1 MTETTTL
8 AAPSGTV
15 RADVRQ
21 YCPHCG
27 CYREHRMTCEA
38 KTRNHGWE
46 FIDRTYTCG
55 FCGKHF
61 TRNGGGPVP
70 NAAGQGREAY
80 PAPAC
85 SAGGDL

>member
-1 MTETTTL
+1 MTTETTQ
-8 AAPSGTV
+8 AAHSGTV

-27 CYREHRMTCEA
+27 CCREHRMTCEA
-38 KTRNHGWE
+38 KTRIRGWE

-70 NAAGQGREAY
+70 NTMLAGTPNTEALW
-80 PAPAC
+80 P
-85 SAGGDL
+85 